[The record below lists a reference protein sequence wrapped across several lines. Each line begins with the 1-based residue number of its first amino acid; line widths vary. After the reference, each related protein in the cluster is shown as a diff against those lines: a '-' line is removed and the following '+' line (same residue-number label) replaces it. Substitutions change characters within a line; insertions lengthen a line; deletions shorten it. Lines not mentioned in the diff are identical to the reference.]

1 MMKMSLATTKPG
13 TDPYFWLRIV
23 LRQNRGKNR
32 SLSPVSGRGAL
43 RLRRPARFGQS
54 EILREI
60 VHADHLVAQLS
71 RALEQRLLFASDHV
85 RGERSLRELLG
96 RPAAYRPG
104 FLRCADLGLDC
115 LGLDRRLEGDRKST
129 RLNSSHDQI
138 SYAVFC

>member
-1 MMKMSLATTKPG
+1 MKAG
-13 TDPYFWLRIV
+13 
-23 LRQNRGKNR
+23 NG

-43 RLRRPARFGQS
+43 RLRRAARFGQS

-85 RGERSLRELLG
+85 RGERSLRELVG

-104 FLRCADLGLDC
+104 FLCCTDLGLDR
-115 LGLDRRLEGDRKST
+115 LGLDRRLEGGLETSERFA
-129 RLNSSHDQI
+129 L
-138 SYAVFC
+138 